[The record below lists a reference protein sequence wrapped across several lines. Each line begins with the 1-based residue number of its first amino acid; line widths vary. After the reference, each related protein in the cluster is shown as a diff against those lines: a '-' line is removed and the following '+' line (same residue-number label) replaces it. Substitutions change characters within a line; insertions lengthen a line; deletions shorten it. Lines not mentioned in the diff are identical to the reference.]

1 MSCGHFSDDGRRL
14 LLSKGSDSDHSE
26 KIATECPKRSWRL
39 PSETKAELTKQEE
52 AESAHQTKNLP
63 LGRFFVWWYAV
74 ARTGDHRRREDKN
87 NLKML
92 FLPQAAK
99 FS

>member
-1 MSCGHFSDDGRRL
+1 MVCPQSYLILSFSI
-14 LLSKGSDSDHSE
+14 LS
-26 KIATECPKRSWRL
+26 T
-39 PSETKAELTKQEE
+39 TKQ
-52 AESAHQTKNLP
+52 NLP

-74 ARTGDHRRREDKN
+74 TRTGDHRRREDKN

-99 FS
+99 FC